1 MSDEKKEPR
10 EVSPLL
16 GSDALAALAA
26 AVADASIVRAS
37 EIVRDGWFDLLRANN
52 KPRLREVFDRVPP
65 EVLREAPLLATFA
78 GLLYY
83 GTPYR
88 RAKGLRLLVTA
99 TRAAADGD
107 RTLAPV
113 DRALILTSASVAYR
127 LLGRPVLG
135 VKPARSAVRILREMP
150 DEDLRAVHALPRVY
164 SHLGTTLYFGGQVD
178 EALSVFEYGLAEV
191 PRSGYPHGFMNLA
204 MLAGIHALQGDLPES
219 ETYLAAARGP
229 GWLEAS
235 RSTYPGTFYRIA
247 EAVVA
252 LERLDAAAARSH
264 LSAME
269 HDRSTIEHW
278 IPIATTE
285 ALTDLVS
292 GRPGEGL
299 AGIDSFAASRQGEG
313 RSAAAR
319 SSLAPT
325 RALLQVAMQSADAAL
340 VTLQRDAAPGA
351 ARNIALART
360 ELALGH
366 QGAALQYLRRI
377 AGVRISSRLKAE
389 ATAIELAALLRVADT
404 SSARPL
410 VVHLGAI
417 LETTRQR
424 FALALIPA
432 GDYRRVTAALAEEG
446 YAHLLDGF
454 PGTSLIPDQRSEE
467 ILSPRELAVLQ
478 ALMTTSSAATIA
490 AELVVSVNTV
500 KTQMR
505 SIYRKLGVSTRDEAI
520 AVALARHL
528 AIADPPA
535 STRRHR

>member
-37 EIVRDGWFDLLRANN
+37 EIVRDGWFDLLRESN
-52 KPRLREVFDRVPP
+52 PLLREIFDRLPP
-65 EVLREAPLLATFA
+65 EALREAPLLATFA

-88 RAKGLRLLVTA
+88 RAKGLRLLVGA
-99 TRAAADGD
+99 TRAAADGSH
-107 RTLAPV
+107 TLAAI

-127 LLGRPVLG
+127 LLGRPALG

-164 SHLGTTLYFGGQVD
+164 SHLGTTLYFAGQVD

-191 PRSGYPHGFMNLA
+191 PRNGYPHGFMNLA

-219 ETYLAAARGP
+219 ATYLAAAREP

-252 LERLDAAAARSH
+252 LERFDASAARGH
-264 LSAME
+264 LEALV
-269 HDRSTIEHW
+269 HDRSTIEYW
-278 IPIATTE
+278 IPIAVTE
-285 ALTDLVS
+285 ALIDLVG

-299 AGIDSFAASRQGEG
+299 AGIDGFAASREGEG
-313 RSAAAR
+313 RSATAR

-325 RALLQVAMQSADAAL
+325 RALLQLAMQSADAAL
-340 VTLQRDAAPGA
+340 VTLLRDAAPGA
-351 ARNIALART
+351 ARSIALART

-377 AGVRISSRLKAE
+377 AGSRISSRLNAE
-389 ATAIELAALLRVADT
+389 ATVIETASVLRVADP

-410 VVHLGAI
+410 IVHLGAI
-417 LETTRQR
+417 LETSRQR
-424 FALALIPA
+424 LALALIPA

-446 YAHLLDGF
+446 YAHLLDGL
-454 PGTSLIPDQRSEE
+454 PATSLIPDQRPEE

-478 ALMTTSSAATIA
+478 ALMTTPSAATIA